1 MFAHLFSRTILF
13 ATLALAA
20 CDRGTPAPSSATS
33 PADKAAEKLQAAG
46 EELKQAATQA
56 ATKAG
61 PALERAKEEARD
73 LTHRAAEK
81 ISDLTAPPASA
92 PATQQ

>member
-1 MFAHLFSRTILF
+1 MHTKYIFPIL
-13 ATLALAA
+13 TLAISLCA
-20 CDRGTPAPSSATS
+20 CDRGTPAPGAATS

-46 EELKQAATQA
+46 EELKAAASQA

-81 ISDLTAPPASA
+81 LSDLTAPTQ
-92 PATQQ
+92 PATQP